1 MLYAFIWCGLWGRQ
15 QWARQRMY
23 RESDGEGVWSVNQ
36 NSNCNWSL
44 TSIIA
49 FNYIYLFARRLL
61 SCPTCPAS
69 LPPWLPTVPYPSWCC
84 PLSLLLMTPWWWCV
98 ACACAC
104 AGQLATGFGWR
115 PCRLV
120 SLWFAFHLCMRPG
133 HVYYFISFHFIWVFS
148 FARPLYYDYHVLFN
162 NWCANWQLSG
172 SFTTLHTWRTTTAAA
187 EAEGREPVGWHSLC
201 FRSINH
207 IVIYSGKHI

>member
-1 MLYAFIWCGLWGRQ
+1 MRLFDAAYEADSSGPGRGCVERERRGRCVVSQPKLQLQLEFNVNNCLQLHVFIC
-15 QWARQRMY
+15 
-23 RESDGEGVWSVNQ
+23 
-36 NSNCNWSL
+36 
-44 TSIIA
+44 TP
-49 FNYIYLFARRLL
+49 FAQLPHL
-61 SCPTCPAS
+61 PQ
-69 LPPWLPTVPYPSWCC
+69 PPWLPTVPYPSWCC

-148 FARPLYYDYHVLFN
+148 FSRPLYYDYHVLFN

-172 SFTTLHTWRTTTAAA
+172 SFTTLHMWRTTTAAA

>member
-15 QWARQRMY
+15 QWARQRMC
-23 RESDGEGVWSVNQ
+23 REGEGKGVWSVNQ

-61 SCPTCPAS
+61 SCPTCPS
-69 LPPWLPTVPYPSWCC
+69 LPGSPLYHIPHGVVPCRCC
-84 PLSLLLMTPWWWCV
+84 WWRHDDD
-98 ACACAC
+98 ASDCACAC
-104 AGQLATGFGWR
+104 AGQLAIGFGWR

-133 HVYYFISFHFIWVFS
+133 HVYYFISFHFIS
-148 FARPLYYDYHVLFN
+148 FEFFPSPARFIMIIMFYSTIDAQIGSCLDHLQLYTRGGRQQQQQKQRVGS
-162 NWCANWQLSG
+162 LSG
-172 SFTTLHTWRTTTAAA
+172 GTCYA
-187 EAEGREPVGWHSLC
+187 
-201 FRSINH
+201 
-207 IVIYSGKHI
+207 SGV

>member
-1 MLYAFIWCGLWGRQ
+1 MRLFDAAYEADSSGPGRGCVERERRGRCVVSQPKLQLQLEFNVNNCLQLHLFIC
-15 QWARQRMY
+15 
-23 RESDGEGVWSVNQ
+23 
-36 NSNCNWSL
+36 
-44 TSIIA
+44 TP
-49 FNYIYLFARRLL
+49 FAQLPHL
-61 SCPTCPAS
+61 PQ
-69 LPPWLPTVPYPSWCC
+69 PPWLPTVPYPSWCC

>member
-23 RESDGEGVWSVNQ
+23 RESGGEGVWSVNQ

-61 SCPTCPAS
+61 SCPTYPQ
-69 LPPWLPTVPYPSWCC
+69 PPWLPTVPYPSWCC

-98 ACACAC
+98 ACACAW
-104 AGQLATGFGWR
+104 AGQLAIGFGWR

-148 FARPLYYDYHVLFN
+148 FSRPLYYDYHVLFN

>member
-15 QWARQRMY
+15 QWARQRMC
-23 RESDGEGVWSVNQ
+23 RESGGEGVWSVNQ

-69 LPPWLPTVPYPSWCC
+69 LPPWLPTVPYPTWCC

-104 AGQLATGFGWR
+104 AGQLAIGFGWR

-133 HVYYFISFHFIWVFS
+133 HVYYFISFHFIS
-148 FARPLYYDYHVLFN
+148 FEFFPSPARFIMIIMFYSTIDAQIGSCLDHLQLYTRGGRQQQQQGKRVGS
-162 NWCANWQLSG
+162 LSG
-172 SFTTLHTWRTTTAAA
+172 GTRYA
-187 EAEGREPVGWHSLC
+187 
-201 FRSINH
+201 
-207 IVIYSGKHI
+207 SGV